1 MAELKKEYSKYV
13 VLVILLAIIYCSY
26 LVLKDL
32 MGAIIL
38 AVVLSYIFYPFY
50 AWLVK
55 KIKFK
60 SLAAIIT
67 IFLQIFL
74 ILLPTAVITSA
85 VVDQTKQAYNEIRV
99 NLNDE
104 SNFCEGDTV
113 SLLCQTYHTSAN
125 FLSTYGLDTSF
136 KQGLIYAGKR
146 ISEFSSTLLLSLP
159 KKAFHF
165 FLMLFI
171 MFYLFIDGK
180 KLFKIISNL
189 IPLDKKHKDNIIKQ
203 VNDTT
208 FAVVYG
214 QLVIAIVQGILATV
228 IFLILGVPHSLFW
241 GFIMIILGVLPMIG
255 VSIVWMPVVIY
266 FITSGINTDQNIL
279 IIKGIILLILYFIII
294 TPMEL
299 ILKPKV
305 IGDRAKIHSL
315 IIFLGV
321 LGGLSF
327 FGVVGLILGPVIL
340 STLVIMIRIYQK

>member
-146 ISEFSSTLLLSLP
+146 ISEFSSTLLL
-159 KKAFHF
+159 
-165 FLMLFI
+165 
-171 MFYLFIDGK
+171 
-180 KLFKIISNL
+180 
-189 IPLDKKHKDNIIKQ
+189 
-203 VNDTT
+203 
-208 FAVVYG
+208 
-214 QLVIAIVQGILATV
+214 
-228 IFLILGVPHSLFW
+228 
-241 GFIMIILGVLPMIG
+241 
-255 VSIVWMPVVIY
+255 
-266 FITSGINTDQNIL
+266 
-279 IIKGIILLILYFIII
+279 
-294 TPMEL
+294 
-299 ILKPKV
+299 
-305 IGDRAKIHSL
+305 
-315 IIFLGV
+315 
-321 LGGLSF
+321 
-327 FGVVGLILGPVIL
+327 
-340 STLVIMIRIYQK
+340 